1 MYMTLIERTR
11 IPASR
16 ILHAVRLSPAL
27 VLLSLL
33 AVLMSTSAFAQYT
46 TARLTGSVQDKSGAA
61 IPGATVTIEQPETG
75 YKQAARTGAGGE
87 YQFPSL
93 PVGTYR
99 LRVEVTG
106 FTTYVQNG
114 IVLSV
119 GQNASQQVTL
129 GVGAVT
135 QQVTVQGGVNQVTT
149 DDAAVTQ
156 VINEQS
162 IATLPMN
169 GREALQLVF
178 LVPGAIDVSDQN
190 CGNNCEGGVLPSEQ
204 YAKVNGGGANGVYYL
219 LDGVDYNDSYI
230 NANLPFPSPDALEEF
245 NVQTDNMS
253 AVYGNAT
260 GGVANVVTKSGTDEF
275 HGDVFEYLRNYAM
288 DAKNYFAT
296 SPNPLK
302 QNQFGGVIGD
312 RKSVV

>member
-1 MYMTLIERTR
+1 MTPSQKIS
-11 IPASR
+11 IPACLLLDT
-16 ILHAVRLSPAL
+16 IRLTPAL
-27 VLLSLL
+27 ILLSLL
-33 AVLMSTSAFAQYT
+33 AAFTGTAPMLAQYT
-46 TARLTGSVQDKSGAA
+46 TARLTGTVQDKGGAA
-61 IPGATVTIEQPETG
+61 IPGATVTIEQRGTG
-75 YKQAARTGAGGE
+75 YMETVKSRATGE

-99 LRVEVTG
+99 LTVEAAG
-106 FTTYVQNG
+106 FSTYVQDG
-114 IVLSV
+114 MILSV
-119 GQNASQQVTL
+119 GQAASQPVTL

-135 QQVTVQGGVNQVTT
+135 QQVTVQGSVNQVTT
-149 DDAAVTQ
+149 DDAAITQ

-162 IATLPMN
+162 IASLPMN
-169 GREALQLVF
+169 GREAQQLVF
-178 LVPGAIDVSDQN
+178 LVPGAVDVSDQN

-288 DAKNYFAT
+288 DA
-296 SPNPLK
+296 
-302 QNQFGGVIGD
+302 
-312 RKSVV
+312 